1 MKHHI
6 IAERHFSH
14 PRLSEEYVE
23 LLHASGLRI
32 YVFPKK
38 MSTVSALYATAFG
51 AMDTA
56 FRLESDTTETVVPD
70 GCAHFLEHKMFEEA
84 DGSDAYERFSPLGA
98 DANAYTSWDK
108 TAYLFHATGDSEEAL
123 RELLGFVSRPY
134 FTRASVKKE
143 QGIIA
148 EEIRMND
155 DSPAERCFM
164 NLLRAMYRENSI
176 RKDICGSEASISEIT
191 PEVLYACHR
200 VFYRP
205 SNMVLVIAG
214 DVDPDRIAAVVDE
227 ILEPTSDAREI
238 FRRNDNANESPS
250 VDTPYIEERMTV
262 GRPIF
267 VIGLKDHRATML
279 SPDERMRRDAAMT
292 LLKEIYFSSSS
303 KLYSALLDEGLI
315 SPSFAAGYGAT
326 ARYAFLEIAGESDDP
341 GRVLFEVKRTVKRA
355 IEEGIDR
362 DAFVRAKRVMYAK
375 AVKSFDSTRTVA
387 EMLLDYV
394 MSDYELFRYVD
405 LYEEITEEEVEG
417 LLSEIFKEECY
428 ALSVIRPTDAGV
440 SSTKED
446 NA

>member
-1 MKHHI
+1 MKHNI
-6 IAERHFSH
+6 VSESRFSH
-14 PRLSEEYVE
+14 SRLGEEYVE
-23 LLHASGLRI
+23 MRHASGLRI

-56 FRLESDTTETVVPD
+56 FRLEGDANETAVPD

-84 DGSDAYERFSPLGA
+84 DGSDAYEKFSPLGA

-108 TAYLFHATGDSEEAL
+108 TAYLFHSTGAFEEAL
-123 RELLGFVSRPY
+123 SELLGFVARPY
-134 FTRASVKKE
+134 FTKASVKKE

-148 EEIRMND
+148 EEIRGND

-164 NLLRAMYRENSI
+164 NLMRALYRESSI
-176 RKDICGSEASISEIT
+176 RKDICGSEASIAEIT
-191 PEVLYACHR
+191 PEILYACHR

-214 DVDPDRIAAVVDE
+214 DVDPERVVAVVDR
-227 ILEPTSDAREI
+227 ILPQACDTRTI
-238 FRRNDNANESPS
+238 LRRNDNQNELPS
-250 VDTPYIEERMTV
+250 VYKPYIEDRMTV

-267 VIGLKDHRATML
+267 VIGVKDHRATML
-279 SPDERMRRDAAMT
+279 SAEERMRRDAAMT

-326 ARYAFLEIAGESDDP
+326 SRYAFLEIAGESDDP
-341 GRVLFEVKRTVKRA
+341 GRVLFEVKKTIKAAVD
-355 IEEGIDR
+355 EGVDR
-362 DAFVRAKRVMYAK
+362 EAFLRAKRVMYAK
-375 AVKSFDSTRTVA
+375 AVKSFDSTRTVS

-394 MSDYELFRYVD
+394 MTGYELFRYVD
-405 LYEEITEEEVEG
+405 LYEEIEAEDVET
-417 LLSEIFKEECY
+417 LLREAFNEECF
-428 ALSVIRPTDAGV
+428 ALSVIRPTDENRFG
-440 SSTKED
+440 
-446 NA
+446 